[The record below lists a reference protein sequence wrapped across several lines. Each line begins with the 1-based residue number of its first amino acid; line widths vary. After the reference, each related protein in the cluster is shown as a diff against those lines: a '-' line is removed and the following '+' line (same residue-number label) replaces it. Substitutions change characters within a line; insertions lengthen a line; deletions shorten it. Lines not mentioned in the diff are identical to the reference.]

1 MDPRGAIPQRS
12 AMPSTRVLALLA
24 LVIAVCLGGWRA
36 SESFTQPDTEWVPAT
51 PMEASLLGILEP
63 IAGKGNIRLSVTDDG
78 GTGRTVFVLLASE
91 AANAA
96 PTIERLTNSVAML
109 EPAAGDQLVIE
120 EAAFARGVPGR
131 PSAETWTELGLFGGL
146 CLLLAWIGLAPA
158 SEKTEAPVQA
168 ENRLPASLKPISP
181 ADTAIAPRPRA
192 TAIQAEP
199 DAAADI
205 ARKDPAKAAS
215 ILRTW
220 MHGEGDAA

>member
-1 MDPRGAIPQRS
+1 MDLRGAKTNRS

-24 LVIAVCLGGWRA
+24 FVMAACLGGWRA
-36 SESFTQPDTEWVPAT
+36 SESFTQPDTEWVPASA
-51 PMEASLLGILEP
+51 MEASLMGILEP
-63 IAGKGNIRLSVTDDG
+63 LAGKGNIRLSITDNG
-78 GTGRTVFVLLASE
+78 GTGRTIFVLLSEE

-96 PTIERLTNSVAML
+96 PTIERVTQSVTML

-146 CLLLAWIGLAPA
+146 CLLLAWIGLAPG
-158 SEKTEAPVQA
+158 SEKPAAPVHSEA
-168 ENRLPASLKPISP
+168 RPPVPLKSVPVSESVTP
-181 ADTAIAPRPRA
+181 QRPRRIA
-192 TAIQAEP
+192 QAEP
-199 DAAADI
+199 ETAADI

-220 MHGEGDAA
+220 MQGEEGAA